1 MDVCAKVC
9 LSTTIEVPSQAV
21 TASVLDCAES
31 EIFRLEEVTSFK
43 IFTKGLG
50 TKRRKVWGK
59 YAVDTELGH
68 AGSAEEDWDVMEK

>member
-1 MDVCAKVC
+1 M
-9 LSTTIEVPSQAV
+9 
-21 TASVLDCAES
+21 
-31 EIFRLEEVTSFK
+31 TSFK

-50 TKRRKVWGK
+50 TKRRKVWEK

>member
-1 MDVCAKVC
+1 M
-9 LSTTIEVPSQAV
+9 EVPSQAMI
-21 TASVLDCAES
+21 ASVLDCVER
-31 EIFRLEEVTSFK
+31 EVVRLEEVTSFK

-50 TKRRKVWGK
+50 TKRRKVWEK